1 MKNIKIL
8 FTSLLFT
15 VIAVSCDNDG
25 GTSVINVTEGAIPDL
40 RKEPSTDQGINIIAL
55 QNNEDINLGL
65 NLKVATGQVASMNV
79 VGYYTQSGV
88 VKKAVIQSN
97 VSSFPAKLSYKTADL
112 VKAFPTFKSFG
123 LNDKLIIS
131 ADLTLT
137 NGTVIKTFND
147 DGTPNYGAD
156 IANSTIWK
164 VSQTYTALCPL
175 DDASLFSGNYKIT
188 ADDWNDYKA
197 GTIIPVVYNGT
208 DGTYTFRI
216 LETKNPALINPSTA
230 YLLVTINP
238 ATNAV
243 TVKSNIDFDYGN
255 GDTTAVTGT
264 GTVGSCTGEI
274 NLKLNFPGFNQSG
287 FNFNLVK
294 SN

>member
-8 FTSLLFT
+8 FTSLLFIL
-15 VIAVSCDNDG
+15 IAASCDNDG
-25 GTSVINVTEGAIPDL
+25 GTSVIDVIEGATPDF
-40 RKEPSTDQGINIIAL
+40 RKEPTTDQGINIIAL
-55 QNNEDINLGL
+55 QNNEDINIGL
-65 NLKVATGQVASMNV
+65 NLKVATGQVKSMNIL
-79 VGYYTQSGV
+79 GYFTQNGV
-88 VKKAVIQSN
+88 VTKAVIQSN
-97 VSSFPAKLSYKTADL
+97 VSSFPAKLNYKTADL
-112 VKAFPTFKSFG
+112 VKVFPTFTSFG
-123 LNDKLIIS
+123 LNDKLTIS

-137 NGTVIKTFND
+137 NGTVIKIFND

-175 DDASLFSGNYKIT
+175 DDASLFNGNYEVI
-188 ADDWNDYKA
+188 ADDWEDYKP

-216 LETKNPALINPSTA
+216 LETKNPAIDNPTTA

-238 ATNAV
+238 ATNAI
-243 TVKSNIDFDYGN
+243 TVKSNIDFDYG
-255 GDTTAVTGT
+255 GDTTPVTGT
-264 GTVGSCTGEI
+264 GTVGSCTGDI
-274 NLKLNFPGFNQSG
+274 NLKLNFPGFGRSAL
-287 FNFNLVK
+287 NFDLVK

>member
-15 VIAVSCDNDG
+15 VIAISCDNDG

-40 RKEPSTDQGINIIAL
+40 RKESTTDQGINIIAL

-65 NLKVATGQVASMNV
+65 NLKIATGQVASMNV
-79 VGYYTQSGV
+79 VGYFTQSGV

-175 DDASLFSGNYKIT
+175 EDASLFDGNYEVIT
-188 ADDWNDYKA
+188 DDWDDYKA

-216 LETKNPALINPSTA
+216 LETKNPALANPSAA

-243 TVKSNIDFDYGN
+243 TVKSNIDFVYGN
-255 GDTTAVTGT
+255 DTTAVTGT
-264 GTVGSCTGEI
+264 GTVGSCTGDI

>member
-8 FTSLLFT
+8 FTSLLFIL
-15 VIAVSCDNDG
+15 IAVSCDNDG
-25 GTSVINVTEGAIPDL
+25 GSSVIDVIEGATPDL
-40 RKEPSTDQGINIIAL
+40 RKEPTTDQGINIIAL

-79 VGYYTQSGV
+79 VGYFTHSGAV
-88 VKKAVIQSN
+88 TKAVLQSN

-156 IANSTIWK
+156 IANSTLWK

-175 DDASLFSGNYKIT
+175 DDASLFNGNYEIT
-188 ADDWNDYKA
+188 ADDWSDYKA

-216 LETKNPALINPSTA
+216 LETKNPALVNPSTA

-238 ATNAV
+238 ATNTV
-243 TVKSNIDFDYGN
+243 TVKSNIDFDYGG
-255 GDTTAVTGT
+255 GDTTPVTGT
-264 GTVGSCTGEI
+264 GTVGSCTGDI